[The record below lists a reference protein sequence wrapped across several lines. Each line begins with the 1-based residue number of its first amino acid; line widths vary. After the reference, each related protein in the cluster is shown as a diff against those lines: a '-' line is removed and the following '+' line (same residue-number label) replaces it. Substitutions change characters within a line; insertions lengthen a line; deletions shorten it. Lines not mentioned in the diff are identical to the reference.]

1 MKTSGT
7 CIPSSLRGRAL
18 RLHDRAKLRRLRS
31 GGQSMVEFALALPIL
46 LLMVVGACDV
56 SRAFYVTIQ
65 LYNAARAGVQ
75 YGAQGKF
82 NAADTYGMWVAAT
95 ADASAVNGMIVTSS
109 QCTCLSGSG
118 VSSCIGSN
126 YCSADSQSTWV
137 EVDTSAPF
145 KTLIQ
150 YPGFPSSFT
159 LSGKAVMQVS
169 S

>member
-7 CIPSSLRGRAL
+7 CISLR
-18 RLHDRAKLRRLRS
+18 KLGIFNPASTRGHR
-31 GGQSMVEFALALPIL
+31 GQSMVEFALALPIL
-46 LLMVVGACDV
+46 LPMVMAACDV

-75 YGAQGKF
+75 YGAQGLPY
-82 NAADTYGMWVAAT
+82 AADTSGIQSA
-95 ADASAVNGMIVTSS
+95 ASADVSAVGGLSVTSS
-109 QCTCLSGSG
+109 QCTCLAGSS
-118 VSSCIGSN
+118 VSTCGGSN
-126 YCSADSQSTWV
+126 YCSADSNSTWV

-145 KTLIQ
+145 KTLIP